1 MKTEISLRN
10 AAVFFPHLLTQFR
23 SLTPGHP
30 EDKFHQGR
38 CGALPLHPSSS
49 HRPALPGL
57 FAAFPASPLPGL
69 SAPGA
74 GFQPR
79 PSRAPACRRGDRLP
93 AGLTLEQR
101 ADLPLLPTARGG
113 SPSLV
118 FTTLL

>member
-1 MKTEISLRN
+1 MKTKISLRN
-10 AAVFFPHLLTQFR
+10 AGVFFPHLLIQFH
-23 SLTPGHP
+23 SLTPGHL
-30 EDKFHQGR
+30 EGKFHPGR
-38 CGALPLHPSSS
+38 CGALPVHPSSS

-57 FAAFPASPLPGL
+57 SAAFPVSPLPGV

-74 GFQPR
+74 GSRPR

-118 FTTLL
+118 FATLL